1 MLFAGVALI
10 CFLSLPLAGA
20 RLSRLAAQEPRGVW
34 VAVAGLAMQIV
45 IISIVPEGDKNVHTA
60 VHLSSYLLVGWV
72 VYANRHIPWLW
83 LVGVGGLLN
92 FIAIVANGG
101 VMPASA
107 SAAEAAGIASVPGEF
122 VNSQVLPD
130 PNLLFLGDVFGS
142 TLPWP
147 LPNNVFSVGDIVMA
161 VGAFLLLHTVCE
173 SRLSTRRL
181 RSAVGRRAPRVAYD
195 AT

>member
-10 CFLSLPLAGA
+10 CFLSIPLARG
-20 RLSRLAAQEPRGVW
+20 RFSRLAAQEPRGVW
-34 VAVAGLAMQIV
+34 VAVAGLALQILV
-45 IISIVPEGDKNVHTA
+45 ISILPEGDETVHTA

-72 VYANRHIPWLW
+72 VFANRHVPWLW
-83 LVGVGGLLN
+83 LVGLGGLMN
-92 FIAIVANGG
+92 FVAIAANGG

-107 SAAEAAGIASVPGEF
+107 SAAEAAGIESVPGEF

-147 LPNNVFSVGDIVMA
+147 LPNNVFSVGDVVMA
-161 VGAFLLLHTVCE
+161 VGAFLLLHTVCA
-173 SRLSTRRL
+173 SLLSTRRL
-181 RSAVGRRAPRVAYD
+181 RARLRP
-195 AT
+195 ATA

>member
-20 RLSRLAAQEPRGVW
+20 RLSGLAAQEPRGVW
-34 VAVAGLAMQIV
+34 VAVLGLALQIV
-45 IISIVPEGDKNVHTA
+45 IISIVPEGDETVHTA

-83 LVGVGGLLN
+83 LVGAGGLLN
-92 FIAIVANGG
+92 FVAIVANGG

-107 SAAEAAGIASVPGEF
+107 SAAEAAGLTPEPGEF

-161 VGAFLLLHTVCE
+161 IGAFLLLHTVCE

-181 RSAVGRRAPRVAYD
+181 ALRRGR
-195 AT
+195 ATAGATGR

>member
-20 RLSRLAAQEPRGVW
+20 RLSRLGAQEPRGVW
-34 VAVAGLAMQIV
+34 VAVAGLALQIV
-45 IISIVPEGDKNVHTA
+45 IISIVPEGDEGIHTA

-72 VYANRHIPWLW
+72 VFANRHVPWLW
-83 LVGVGGLLN
+83 LVGAGGLLN

-101 VMPASA
+101 IMPASA
-107 SAAEAAGIASVPGEF
+107 SAAEAAGLAPEPGEF

-161 VGAFLLLHTVCE
+161 AGAFLLLHTVCE

-181 RSAVGRRAPRVAYD
+181 RRASGPARA
-195 AT
+195 AAR